1 MAQLHRPRYRCARAE
16 LILDIARFWSSI
28 ASIDDARG
36 RYEIRGVMGP
46 DEFHDGYPD
55 ATTPGLNNNAYTNIM
70 AVWVLC
76 RALEVLEL
84 LSEVRR
90 AELAARLGLSA
101 EELARWDDISRKM
114 FVPLHD
120 EGIIS
125 QFEGYETLR
134 ELDWEGYRTRYG
146 NIQRLDLILEGENDS
161 TNQYKLS
168 KQPDVLML
176 FYLFSADA
184 LGELFERLGYTFE
197 YETIPRNIAY
207 YADRS
212 SKGSTLS
219 QAVLGWVLARSDRQR
234 AMDFFVQSLQSDV
247 NDVQQGTTA
256 EGVHLG
262 AMAGSIDL
270 MQRVSTGIEARG
282 DVLHFAPE
290 LPQELERLDLSIR
303 YRGHSLDLR
312 LTRDALRVR
321 GRDDAAPPISL
332 CVEDNIYEFVSG
344 TTRVFRLSGEA
355 KGRFR

>member
-1 MAQLHRPRYRCARAE
+1 
-16 LILDIARFWSSI
+16 F
-28 ASIDDARG
+28 DDARG

-184 LGELFERLGYTFE
+184 LGELFERLGYAFE

-234 AMDFFVQSLQSDV
+234 A
-247 NDVQQGTTA
+247 
-256 EGVHLG
+256 
-262 AMAGSIDL
+262 
-270 MQRVSTGIEARG
+270 
-282 DVLHFAPE
+282 
-290 LPQELERLDLSIR
+290 
-303 YRGHSLDLR
+303 
-312 LTRDALRVR
+312 
-321 GRDDAAPPISL
+321 
-332 CVEDNIYEFVSG
+332 
-344 TTRVFRLSGEA
+344 
-355 KGRFR
+355 